1 MDQETELKDILDNE
15 ILKNI
20 IIQCIEKIIRNT
32 ENETRDLIY
41 QDEKYNEGV
50 I

>member
-20 IIQCIEKIIRNT
+20 IIQCIKQIIRNT
-32 ENETRDLIY
+32 EIEKRDLIY
-41 QDEKYNEGV
+41 QDKKYNEGA

>member
-1 MDQETELKDILDNE
+1 MDQETELKDIYDNE

-20 IIQCIEKIIRNT
+20 ILQCIEQIIKNVK
-32 ENETRDLIY
+32 NETRDLIY
-41 QDEKYNEGV
+41 QDEKYNEGA

>member
-1 MDQETELKDILDNE
+1 MDQETELKDIYDNE

-20 IIQCIEKIIRNT
+20 IIQCIEQIIRNT